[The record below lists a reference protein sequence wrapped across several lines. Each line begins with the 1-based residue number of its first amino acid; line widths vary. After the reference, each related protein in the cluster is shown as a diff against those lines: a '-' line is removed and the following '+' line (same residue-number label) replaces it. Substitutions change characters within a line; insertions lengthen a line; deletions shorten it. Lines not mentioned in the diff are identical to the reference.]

1 MTIQRNAKQALLRL
15 ASQFPVVGITG
26 PRQSGKTTLVRLV
39 FQNKKYISFDDKN
52 MRELAAANP
61 NDFIMAFPDGA
72 IFDEAQKV
80 PEIFDALKLHID
92 NTQWTPGKFILTGSS
107 QFKLRKNMSDS
118 MAGRAAFL
126 TLLPFAISEL
136 KNANRL
142 PDYAYS
148 LILKGNYPPL
158 YDNEKHFIADDWYK
172 NYIDTYIEKDISEL
186 INQKNLMVFRKFIQ
200 MCAVY
205 SGQLIS
211 MENIAKEIGISA
223 VTVKSWLSILE
234 SSFIIHFLPP
244 FYHNLG
250 KQMVKTPKLYFVDS
264 GLLCYLLKIN
274 SVEELLLSHY
284 KGAVIETFAVSELL
298 KQRFNQGKKSE
309 LYFYRD
315 KYGFEIDAI
324 ADWQQ
329 SFAIEIKSHNAPE
342 HKLSANVRKYAQL
355 NPNTKTAVFYLGENT
370 MNINQT
376 LYLAWQEWGNFD
388 EMK

>member
-1 MTIQRNAKQALLRL
+1 MTIQRNAQHALLRL

-26 PRQSGKTTLVRLV
+26 PRQSGKTTLVRDV
-39 FQNKKYISFDDKN
+39 FADKKYISFDDKN

-92 NTQWTPGKFILTGSS
+92 NTKWQAGKFILTGSS
-107 QFKLRKNMSDS
+107 QFKLKKNMSDS

-126 TLLPFAISEL
+126 TLLPFAVSEL
-136 KNANRL
+136 KNAKIL
-142 PDYAYS
+142 PNNAYS

-158 YDNEKHFIADDWYK
+158 HDNEKQFISDDWYQ
-172 NYIDTYIEKDISEL
+172 NYIDTYIEKDVSEL
-186 INQKNLMVFRKFIQ
+186 INIKNLMSFRKFIQ
-200 MCAVY
+200 ICALY

-223 VTVKSWLSILE
+223 VTIKSWLSILE

-244 FYHNLG
+244 FYNHLG
-250 KQMVKTPKLYFVDS
+250 KQIVKTPKLYFVDS

-274 SVEELLLSHY
+274 SVEELLLSRY
-284 KGAVIETFAVSELL
+284 KGAVVETFAVSELL
-298 KQRFNQGKKSE
+298 KYRFNQGKKSD

-315 KYGFEIDAI
+315 KHGFEIDAI

-329 SFAIEIKSHNAPE
+329 TLAIEIKSQNAPE
-342 HKLSANVRKYAQL
+342 NKLSANVRKYAQL
-355 NPNTKTAVFYLGENT
+355 NPNTQTAVFYLGEKT
-370 MNINQT
+370 MNINNT
-376 LYLAWQEWGNFD
+376 AYLAWQDWGNFD

>member
-1 MTIQRNAKQALLRL
+1 MTIQRNAQHTLLRL

-26 PRQSGKTTLVRLV
+26 PRQSGKTTLVRDV
-39 FQNKKYISFDDKN
+39 FQDKKYISFDDKN
-52 MRELAAANP
+52 MRELATANP

-92 NTQWTPGKFILTGSS
+92 NTKWHAGKFILTGSS
-107 QFKLRKNMSDS
+107 QFKLKKNMSDS

-126 TLLPFAISEL
+126 TLLPFAIPEL
-136 KNANRL
+136 KTAKLL
-142 PDYAYS
+142 PEHAYS

-158 YDNEKHFIADDWYK
+158 YDNEKQFISDDWYK

-186 INQKNLMVFRKFIQ
+186 INPKNLMSFRKFIQ
-200 MCAVY
+200 ICATY
-205 SGQLIS
+205 SGQLLS

-223 VTVKSWLSILE
+223 VTIKSWLSILE

-244 FYHNLG
+244 FYNNLG
-250 KQMVKTPKLYFVDS
+250 KQIVKTPKLYFVDS

-284 KGAVIETFAVSELL
+284 KGAIVETFAVSELL
-298 KQRFNQGKKSE
+298 KYRFNQGKKSE

-315 KYGFEIDAI
+315 KHGFEIDAI

-329 SFAIEIKSHNAPE
+329 AFAIEIKSNNAPE
-342 HKLSANVRKYAQL
+342 NKLSANVRKYAQL
-355 NPNTKTAVFYLGENT
+355 NENTQASVFYLGENT

-376 LYLAWQEWGNFD
+376 LYLAWQDWGD
-388 EMK
+388 CDKII

>member
-234 SSFIIHFLPP
+234 SSFIIHFLLP

-250 KQMVKTPKLYFVDS
+250 
-264 GLLCYLLKIN
+264 
-274 SVEELLLSHY
+274 
-284 KGAVIETFAVSELL
+284 
-298 KQRFNQGKKSE
+298 
-309 LYFYRD
+309 
-315 KYGFEIDAI
+315 
-324 ADWQQ
+324 
-329 SFAIEIKSHNAPE
+329 
-342 HKLSANVRKYAQL
+342 
-355 NPNTKTAVFYLGENT
+355 
-370 MNINQT
+370 
-376 LYLAWQEWGNFD
+376 
-388 EMK
+388 